1 MLASRFPVVAVAGLA
16 LLAAPL
22 CERLGAQESPDSLIE
37 LSLEQLMQLE
47 VSSVSRRDE
56 RLFNAP
62 AAVYVLTAQDL
73 RRASVNTLPEALAMV
88 PGLHVAQVN
97 ANEWAVGSRGLTGLY
112 GNNLLVLLDGR
123 SVYSRVFGGV
133 YWEEVDIPMSEI
145 QRIEVI
151 RGPGATLWGSNA
163 VNGVI
168 NIVTRPAASDDGTA
182 VHAQIGSTRREITA
196 SHSIS
201 LGDGA
206 AARIYASYK
215 SMAELEAATGGPGE
229 DGSWI
234 RRVGGRFDWSGGRST
249 VTVSGDV
256 FDSDFGSLVS
266 FPVATPPFVA
276 VVANS
281 SRNNGGHVLARV
293 RHSFEGGSSLTLQAY
308 FDRKSRPST
317 RLDGKEQTL
326 DVEIQHDVGLG
337 ARQNLIWGVGYR
349 HVAQEDTSDT
359 EFGFNFEPARQKE
372 DVVNVF
378 AQDQISLASDR
389 LRVTLGTKVERTGY
403 TGWEVQPKISLLV
416 LPSREQTL
424 WASVSRAVR
433 VPTRL
438 DHDASFDVAIFPVS
452 STQLAYVSLQGG
464 DVGVERLTAYE
475 VGYRLNPIPRLTLDL
490 SGFVNRYDGL
500 MVFGSDA
507 PEFTPTPPPGYFTLR
522 LPVVNGGEGSV
533 IGGEAI
539 VRVEPLTGWVLEGSY
554 AHMDDHLRLKDGVT
568 EAATGLA
575 QGRAPRHQVRFR
587 STATLLGDLEADVAV
602 RYVSALKGL
611 GIDGGTAMDAKVSW
625 AVSPF
630 VEVAVSGRNMFA
642 GERRWFVPEFG
653 TSFASLIPPSFSTS
667 LSVRF

>member
-1 MLASRFPVVAVAGLA
+1 MLASRFPVVALAGLA
-16 LLAAPL
+16 VLAAPL

-112 GNNLLVLLDGR
+112 GNNLLVLVDGR

-168 NIVTRPAASDDGTA
+168 NIVTRPAASDEGTA
-182 VHAQIGSTRREITA
+182 VHAQLGSTRREITA
-196 SHSIS
+196 SHSLS
-201 LGDGA
+201 LGDGG
-206 AARIYASYK
+206 AARIYASYR
-215 SMAELEAATGGPGE
+215 SVAELKAATGGLGE

-234 RRVGGRFDWSGGRST
+234 RRVGGRFDWGGGRST

-256 FDSDFGSLVS
+256 FDSDFGSLIS
-266 FPVATPPFVA
+266 LPVATPPFAA
-276 VVANS
+276 VGAS
-281 SRNNGGHVLARV
+281 ASRNTGGHVLARV

-326 DVEIQHDVGLG
+326 DVEIQHDLSLG
-337 ARQNLIWGVGYR
+337 ERQDLIWGIGYR
-349 HVAQEDTSDT
+349 HVAQEDTAAAY
-359 EFGFNFEPARQKE
+359 FLFEPTRHEE

-378 AQDQISLASDR
+378 AQDQISLVSDR
-389 LRVTLGTKVERTGY
+389 FRVTLGTKVERTGY

-438 DHDASFDVAIFPVS
+438 DRDARFNVAIFPVTS
-452 STQLAYVSLQGG
+452 DQLAYVTLRGG
-464 DVGVERLTAYE
+464 DVRAERLTAYE

-490 SGFVNRYDGL
+490 SGFVNRYEDL
-500 MVFGSDA
+500 IVFGSDA
-507 PEFTPTPPPGYFTLR
+507 PEFTPTPPPGYFTIR

-554 AHMDDHLRLKDGVT
+554 SHMNDHLRLKDGVP

-575 QGRAPRHQVRFR
+575 QGRAPRHQVRFH
-587 STATLLGDLEADVAV
+587 STATLLSELEVDVAV
-602 RYVSALKGL
+602 RYVSALNGL
-611 GIDGGTAMDAKVSW
+611 DIDGGTAMDAKVSW
-625 AVSPF
+625 AVSRF
-630 VEVAVSGRNMFA
+630 VDVAVGGRNMFA